1 MTMQMLGPW
10 FTTTNLRNRKAK
22 TAKPESKHD
31 LWLRKKG
38 LHPDQIKSKK
48 VLDKNW
54 VKGYN
59 ENMVVDRS
67 DYVSAGMESSST
79 KKAEPKV
86 YTGKRK
92 LLGIATMHKSNM
104 VPVFADRPEDAIDI
118 ARMRRG

>member
-1 MTMQMLGPW
+1 MTMQLLGPW
-10 FTTTNLRNRKAK
+10 FTTTNLRKRKAK
-22 TAKPESKHD
+22 ATKPESKHD

-67 DYVSAGMESSST
+67 DYVSAGMEGSST
-79 KKAEPKV
+79 KKSEPKV
-86 YTGKRK
+86 YTGERR

-104 VPVFADRPEDAIDI
+104 VPVFADRPEDAVDI